1 VLAVNKLKLR
11 SVLLSNQAMP
21 FDGLWWADPPRTGG
35 LPLTQTGVQTGG
47 HLWAT
52 STAGSALGGLTLNAA
67 APLQSALPF
76 WLGGAETPFIV
87 ADLLQFDRGGQSL
100 LLVSDAITGGV
111 AVQNFSASG
120 DLIRAGLLEDSTG
133 RPARLSEMASLTLG
147 GQTYLAAAAADRN
160 SLHLFEVA
168 PDTQRLTAVETV
180 TDSAKTTLE
189 GISALLSLRQGATEF
204 LIVASTVESGLSS
217 YALTAGGGL
226 ELRDTLG
233 PKDGLW
239 VNGLEDIAT
248 ISVAGQSFVL
258 GVSAQSGTLSV
269 IRVNPI
275 GAMFLTDMVWDS
287 RDTRFAGAQALDVFE
302 AAGRSFVVT
311 GGSDDGVSLFELLPG
326 GQLLHHQSLAQ
337 GADWAIGHVKDIQA
351 MVTGDEVQIVVAAG
365 GGLAQLVLPL
375 AQFGPLQQG
384 GGGND
389 ILTGGELDDLLSGGA
404 GNDRLS
410 GAAGDDHILAGTGQD
425 TLTGGAGADVFV
437 FTADGASDLITDF
450 QIGADR
456 IDLAGWGMIYDI
468 SALTIRGNALGAV
481 LSWQDEVIYV
491 HSDDGARLDAGLW
504 GPEDF
509 LF

>member
-1 VLAVNKLKLR
+1 
-11 SVLLSNQAMP
+11 
-21 FDGLWWADPPRTGG
+21 
-35 LPLTQTGVQTGG
+35 
-47 HLWAT
+47 
-52 STAGSALGGLTLNAA
+52 
-67 APLQSALPF
+67 
-76 WLGGAETPFIV
+76 
-87 ADLLQFDRGGQSL
+87 
-100 LLVSDAITGGV
+100 
-111 AVQNFSASG
+111 
-120 DLIRAGLLEDSTG
+120 
-133 RPARLSEMASLTLG
+133 
-147 GQTYLAAAAADRN
+147 
-160 SLHLFEVA
+160 
-168 PDTQRLTAVETV
+168 
-180 TDSAKTTLE
+180 
-189 GISALLSLRQGATEF
+189 
-204 LIVASTVESGLSS
+204 
-217 YALTAGGGL
+217 
-226 ELRDTLG
+226 
-233 PKDGLW
+233 
-239 VNGLEDIAT
+239 
-248 ISVAGQSFVL
+248 
-258 GVSAQSGTLSV
+258 
-269 IRVNPI
+269 
-275 GAMFLTDMVWDS
+275 
-287 RDTRFAGAQALDVFE
+287 
-302 AAGRSFVVT
+302 
-311 GGSDDGVSLFELLPG
+311 
-326 GQLLHHQSLAQ
+326 
-337 GADWAIGHVKDIQA
+337 

-456 IDLAGWGMIYDI
+456 IALAGWGMIYDI